1 MNDFFKMIKI
11 YLVEYLPCQRCL
23 SDNTIISYRQ
33 TLNLFVSYLRDICGI
48 AVKEID
54 FDILT
59 KEVFLDFLDWLEA
72 IRGCSISTRNQR
84 LMALRAFFNFA
95 GNNNCA
101 YISLALSLS
110 NIPVKNGCTKTVGFL
125 SETALKTL
133 LEQPNPAKPTDVRN
147 QFFMI
152 LMYDTAARC
161 SELINLRI
169 RDLRLDNPH
178 PVVYLHGKGNKIRS
192 VPILKRTVKYF
203 EHYMK
208 LFHPN
213 EKKDSDQFLF
223 YTTIHERRNP
233 ISTDTV
239 ARFFNIYAK
248 KAHEKCAETPEH
260 IHPHMLRHTRA
271 MHLYRNGMPMMLL
284 SEFLGHANVE
294 TTMIYAYADTEMKRI
309 AIEKA
314 NIIHSNCEL
323 PNISLNDDDMI
334 LKLAGLC

>member
-33 TLNLFVSYLRDICGI
+33 TLNLFVSYLREVCGM

-54 FDILT
+54 FDILS
-59 KEVFLDFLDWLEA
+59 KEVVLDFLNWLETN
-72 IRGCSISTRNQR
+72 RGCSISTRNQR
-84 LMALRAFFNFA
+84 LMALRAFLNFA

-101 YISLALSLS
+101 YVSLALSLA
-110 NIPVKNGCTKTVGFL
+110 NIPVKNGHAKTVDFL
-125 SETALKTL
+125 SETALKTF
-133 LEQPNPAKPTDVRN
+133 LEQPNPAKRTDIRN

-161 SELINLRI
+161 SELINLQI

-178 PVVYLHGKGNKIRS
+178 PIVYLHGKGNKIRS
-192 VPILKRTVKYF
+192 VPILKRTIKYF

-213 EKKDSDQFLF
+213 EKKDSEQLLF
-223 YTTIHERRNP
+223 YTTIHEQHNP
-233 ISTDTV
+233 LSPDTV

-248 KAHEKCAETPEH
+248 KAHNECAEIPEH

-271 MHLYRNGMPMMLL
+271 MHLYRNGMPMVLL
-284 SEFLGHANVE
+284 SEFLGHASIE
-294 TTMIYAYADTEMKRI
+294 TTKIYAYADTEMKRI

-314 NIIHSNCEL
+314 NTIHSNCEL
-323 PNISLNDDDMI
+323 LDISPTDDEMI
-334 LKLAGLC
+334 LKLAGLY